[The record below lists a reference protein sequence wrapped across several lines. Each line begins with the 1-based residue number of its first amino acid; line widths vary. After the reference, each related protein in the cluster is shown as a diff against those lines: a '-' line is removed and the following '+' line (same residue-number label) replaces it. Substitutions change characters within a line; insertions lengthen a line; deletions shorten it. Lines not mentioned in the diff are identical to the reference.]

1 MVLSMPLSAYA
12 KDVTDTGGSAELT
25 VEVPATQRVEI
36 SISGNGDVLIN
47 GESGVTDIERQSS
60 VTIKPVCEDGNIIQ
74 SLIVNGVDVT
84 DKIVD
89 GGYTL
94 DRVHEDI
101 TVEVTFKADENY
113 SSSESSSNESSTTDS
128 SSSNTSSSK
137 SDTSSSSKAQNNA
150 NTLSPDTGIALSISG
165 GAILCAAAVI
175 AVSGRKKKDK

>member
-12 KDVTDTGGSAELT
+12 KDVTDSGGSTELT

-36 SISGNGDVLIN
+36 SIIGNGDVLIN

-84 DKIVD
+84 DKLVD

-101 TVEVTFKADENY
+101 SIEVTFKIDENY
-113 SSSESSSNESSTTDS
+113 SSSESSSNESSATDS
-128 SSSNTSSSK
+128 SSSKT
-137 SDTSSSSKAQNNA
+137 DTSSSSKAQNNA
-150 NTLSPDTGIALSISG
+150 NTVSPDTGIALSISG
-165 GAILCAAAVI
+165 GAVLCAAALI